1 MNKRQFIAPYIML
14 GVSGGNGGEPGGHSD
29 QTGTH
34 VPDDFMTY
42 SKWQDSEY
50 AGFDWYDGDQATG
63 TEADYVYFC
72 IYEACY
78 TKQQILEYNPGLN
91 WENLYD
97 SWLS

>member
-34 VPDDFMTY
+34 VPDDFLTY
-42 SKWQDSEY
+42 AMWLDSEW
-50 AGFDWYDGDQATG
+50 AAFDWYDGDPVG
-63 TEADYVYFC
+63 TEADYVFFC
-72 IYEACY
+72 IDAGY
-78 TKQQILEYNPGLN
+78 TKDEILEYNPGLA
-91 WENLYD
+91 WLPLYD